1 MIRPTTIMLAEDHH
15 LVREALRVLLEDRT
29 EVDVIGQAEDGAE
42 AIDLAQEL
50 KPDIVVMDISM
61 PNLNGLEATR
71 RLVEFD
77 APPKIIILSQH
88 KRQEYVVQALQAG
101 ASGYLLKDSIT
112 DELIEAIQTVKEGLT
127 YLSEQLPRE
136 EILGL
141 IRRGETLPN
150 PVERLTPREREV
162 IQLVAEGYTN
172 RQIAVKLSISVKTVE
187 KHRYNL
193 MDKLNMSDVTALVR
207 FAVANGIVSAQRE

>member
-1 MIRPTTIMLAEDHH
+1 MIRPTTVMLAEDHH
-15 LVREALRVLLEDRT
+15 LVREALRALLEERT

-42 AIDLAQEL
+42 AIELAQEL
-50 KPDIVVMDISM
+50 KPEIVVMDISM

-71 RLVEFD
+71 RLMELGD
-77 APPKIIILSQH
+77 PPQVIILSQH

>member
-42 AIDLAQEL
+42 AIELAQEL

-71 RLVEFD
+71 RLMELGD
-77 APPKIIILSQH
+77 PPQVIILSQH

-136 EILGL
+136 EIMGL

>member
-77 APPKIIILSQH
+77 APPKSIILSQH

>member
-29 EVDVIGQAEDGAE
+29 EVEVIGQAEDGAE
-42 AIDLAQEL
+42 AIELAQKLNPE
-50 KPDIVVMDISM
+50 IVVMDISM

-71 RLVEFD
+71 RLMELGD
-77 APPKIIILSQH
+77 PPQVIILSQH

-136 EILGL
+136 EIMGL

>member
-15 LVREALRVLLEDRT
+15 LVREALRVLLEERT
-29 EVDVIGQAEDGAE
+29 EVEVIGQAEDGAE
-42 AIDLAQEL
+42 AVELAQVL
-50 KPDIVVMDISM
+50 KPEIVVMDISM

-71 RLVEFD
+71 RLMELGD
-77 APPKIIILSQH
+77 PPQVIILSQH

-136 EILGL
+136 EIMGL

>member
-1 MIRPTTIMLAEDHH
+1 MLAEDHH
-15 LVREALRVLLEDRT
+15 LVREALRALLEERT

-42 AIDLAQEL
+42 AIDLAQKL

-71 RLVEFD
+71 RLMELSD
-77 APPKIIILSQH
+77 SPKIIILSQH

-112 DELIEAIQTVKEGLT
+112 DELIEAIQTVKEGMT

-136 EILGL
+136 EIMGL

-207 FAVANGIVSAQRE
+207 FAVSNGIVSAQRE

>member
-15 LVREALRVLLEDRT
+15 LIREALRVLLEDRT
-29 EVDVIGQAEDGAE
+29 EVDVVGQAEDGAE
-42 AIDLAQEL
+42 ALELAQEL

-71 RLVEFD
+71 RLIEFD
-77 APPKIIILSQH
+77 DPPQIIILSQH
-88 KRQEYVVQALQAG
+88 KRREYVVQALQAG

-127 YLSEQLPRE
+127 YLSEQLPGD
-136 EILGL
+136 EIMGL
-141 IRRGETLPN
+141 IQRGETLPN

>member
-15 LVREALRVLLEDRT
+15 LVREALRVLLEERT
-29 EVDVIGQAEDGAE
+29 EVEVIGQAEDGAE
-42 AIDLAQEL
+42 AVELAQVL
-50 KPDIVVMDISM
+50 KPEIVVMDISM

-71 RLVEFD
+71 RLMELGD
-77 APPKIIILSQH
+77 PPQIIILSQH